1 MTIWATGTWLSRN
14 GTLIGGSA
22 LKRQASSEPAS
33 PDIHCPRS
41 IITGPRRKRVVSEL
55 LSEAKRSTKSARVV
69 IDSDESD
76 LVLVG
81 VTARDW
87 PGLATIVLSE
97 LHHCGWNLD
106 LMEAFTAEFEGMR
119 YGFVITGIRDTDSD
133 RRNKF
138 ENDAIRIEG
147 LLKRL
152 AEGRAGTVSLLSR
165 AAERL
170 EKFEDVSQDL
180 VSLYKGEP
188 PDEVIGAKGELVL
201 FISSRSDEYL
211 RERKSNDL
219 AWMIK
224 TNYELVHRV
233 RSSSGKAVF
242 RFRNLKTTREH
253 LTGIN
258 IAGYERDISF
268 QDVVTSLSFAWPGSA
283 IKHQR
288 KYTTSDG
295 IISIRVEMSGPSGLS
310 ATKGELS
317 HIRKS
322 LQKLLVSNELEK
334 LKKIHRYGGRE
345 HYARALI
352 PLLLRECESTQLNQA
367 YIALLSTSTFEA
379 ELKLLLVS
387 LVGSESEH
395 DNLVI
400 ALVGRID
407 SYEGLTVVSFK
418 SPSSYGNRW
427 VDILDITVHREEL
440 PDLEAAYDAIKQ
452 SVETTF
458 GRFRDFDMGMRLND
472 VSQLKEI
479 RKQLR
484 GIPENVITDFYY
496 RLEDFLRAAAPV
508 GELIAHI
515 KLAFD
520 CLSML
525 VHEGE
530 RKTGPSWIEICLG
543 DNRIA
548 TLFCCVKMGK
558 ADAFQDLLEAV
569 KEFRITASVIEWS
582 GASAVLLRI
591 QDNEHALDEMTR
603 ERVIRTLSKTCH

>member
-1 MTIWATGTWLSRN
+1 
-14 GTLIGGSA
+14 
-22 LKRQASSEPAS
+22 LKKKKAPDSHEPE
-33 PDIHCPRS
+33 IRCPRS
-41 IITGPRRKRVVSEL
+41 IITGPRRKRVVCEL
-55 LSEAKRSTKSARVV
+55 LCGVDRSGRGARVV
-69 IDSDESD
+69 VDSDDSD

-81 VTARDW
+81 VTAQDW

-119 YGFVITGIRDTDSD
+119 YGFVITGIRDTDEE

-138 ENDAIRIEG
+138 ISDASGIEG
-147 LLKRL
+147 VLARL
-152 AEGRAGTVSLLSR
+152 AEGKAGTVSLLSR

-170 EKFEDVSQDL
+170 EKFEDVRQEL
-180 VSLYKGEP
+180 VSLFKGEP
-188 PDEVIGAKGELVL
+188 PEEVTGAKGELVL

-224 TNYELVHRV
+224 TNYELVNKV

-268 QDVVTSLSFAWPGSA
+268 QDVVTALSFAWPGSA

-288 KYTTSDG
+288 RYTTSDG
-295 IISIRVEMSGPSGLS
+295 IVSIRVEMSGPSGLS
-310 ATKGELS
+310 ATKNELS

-322 LQKLLVSNELEK
+322 LQKLLVANELEK

-352 PLLLRECESTQLNQA
+352 PLLLRECESTKLSQV
-367 YIALLSTSTFEA
+367 YIALLSTSTFQA

-387 LVGSESEH
+387 HADDEQTH
-395 DNLVI
+395 DNMVI
-400 ALVGRID
+400 SLVGRID
-407 SYEGLTVVSFK
+407 ALVGLTVVSFK
-418 SPSSYGNRW
+418 SPSRHGKLW

-440 PDLEAAYDAIKQ
+440 PDLETAYEAIKK
-452 SVETTF
+452 SVEKTY
-458 GRFRDFDMGMRLND
+458 GKFRDFDMGMRLND
-472 VSQLKEI
+472 VSQLKAI
-479 RKQLR
+479 RKQLLD
-484 GIPENVITDFYY
+484 IPESVITDFYY
-496 RLEDFLRAAAPV
+496 RLEDFLRAAAPLD
-508 GELIAHI
+508 ELIAHI
-515 KLAFD
+515 RLAFES
-520 CLSML
+520 LSALLQNGDTKVEPMWVDL
-525 VHEGE
+525 FSGE
-530 RKTGPSWIEICLG
+530 NPV
-543 DNRIA
+543 A
-548 TLFCCVKMGK
+548 TLICCTKMGR
-558 ADAFQDLLEAV
+558 ADSFHDLLEAV
-569 KEFRITASVIEWS
+569 KDYNITASVIEWS

-591 QDNEHALDEMTR
+591 QDREHPLDEEAR
-603 ERVIRTLSKTCH
+603 KKVFRTLKKACK

>member
-1 MTIWATGTWLSRN
+1 M
-14 GTLIGGSA
+14 
-22 LKRQASSEPAS
+22 KKKVSSDTAS
-33 PDIHCPRS
+33 PEIHCPRS
-41 IITGPRRKRVVSEL
+41 IITGPRRKRVVCEL
-55 LSEAKRSTKSARVV
+55 LSEAERGNKGARVV
-69 IDSDESD
+69 VDSDDSD

-81 VTARDW
+81 VTALDW
-87 PGLATIVLSE
+87 PGIATIVLSE

-106 LMEAFTAEFEGMR
+106 LMEAFTADFEGMR
-119 YGFVITGIRDTDSD
+119 YGFVITGIRDSDSE
-133 RRNKF
+133 RRDKF
-138 ENDAIRIEG
+138 VSDASRIEG
-147 LLKRL
+147 LLTRL

-170 EKFEDVSQDL
+170 EKFEDVRQEL

-188 PDEVIGAKGELVL
+188 PDDVIGAKGELVL

-224 TNYELVHRV
+224 TNFELVNRV

-268 QDVVTSLSFAWPGSA
+268 QNVVTALSFAWPGSA

-295 IISIRVEMSGPSGLS
+295 IVSIRVEMSGPSGLS
-310 ATKGELS
+310 ATKDELS

-322 LQKLLVSNELEK
+322 LQKLLVANELEK

-352 PLLLRECESTQLNQA
+352 PLLLRECESTKLNQA
-367 YIALLSTSTFEA
+367 YIALLSTSTFQA

-387 LVGSESEH
+387 HVRSEKKH

-400 ALVGRID
+400 SLVGRID
-407 SYEGLTVVSFK
+407 SYEGLMVVSFK
-418 SPSSYGNRW
+418 SPSSYGTRW
-427 VDILDITVHREEL
+427 VDILDITVQREEL
-440 PDLEAAYDAIKQ
+440 TDLETAYEAIKQ

-484 GIPENVITDFYY
+484 DIPESVITDFYY

-508 GELIAHI
+508 EELISHI
-515 KLAFD
+515 RLAFED
-520 CLSML
+520 LSKL
-525 VHEGE
+525 LHEGE
-530 RKTGPSWIEICLG
+530 QKTGPSWIEICRG
-543 DNRIA
+543 DNAVA

-558 ADAFQDLLEAV
+558 ADAFHDLLEAV
-569 KEFRITASVIEWS
+569 KEFSITASVIEWS
-582 GASAVLLRI
+582 GAAAVLLRL
-591 QDNEHALDEMTR
+591 QDNEHALDEKTR
-603 ERVIRTLSKTCH
+603 ERVIRTLRKTCR